1 MREPIIKAAKQKP
14 PRAAAETTREEQTSM
29 KRTLTIEHAAS
40 GDFLICPVCRH
51 KKLLKLTES
60 TSAAGLVLYCR
71 TCKQESVVNIRAG
84 AAADRVTLA
93 QAGA

>member
-1 MREPIIKAAKQKP
+1 ME
-14 PRAAAETTREEQTSM
+14 
-29 KRTLTIEHAAS
+29 RTLKIEHAAS
-40 GDFLICPVCRH
+40 GDYLTCPVCRH
-51 KKLLKLTES
+51 RKLLKLTES

>member
-1 MREPIIKAAKQKP
+1 
-14 PRAAAETTREEQTSM
+14 M

-40 GDFLICPVCRH
+40 GDFLTCPICRH
-51 KKLLKLTES
+51 RKLLKLTES

-93 QAGA
+93 PAGA